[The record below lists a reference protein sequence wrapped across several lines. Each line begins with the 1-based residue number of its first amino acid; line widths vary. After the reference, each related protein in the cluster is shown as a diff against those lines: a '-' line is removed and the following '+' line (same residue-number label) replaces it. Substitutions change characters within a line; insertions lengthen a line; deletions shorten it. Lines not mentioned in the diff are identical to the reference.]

1 LYILALKSGNMLGK
15 IKPDNQQHLF
25 QTRLT
30 ELINLEHALVKLAG
44 ELDWSKMDLEF
55 QSLYSEQG
63 RPSIPIRKIAGLLML
78 KELFKESDES
88 VVERWIENPYWQYFT
103 GEDFFQNKQPFDPSE
118 FVHFRKRLK
127 ENGLEFI
134 LSKTVALHPEA
145 KNEKEV
151 QIDTTVM
158 EKNITFPTDA
168 KLAKKVIDN
177 CTKIAK
183 REGITQRQ
191 TYKRVAKQHLR
202 DAYFGHHP
210 KRKKKATMARKK
222 LRTIGK
228 RVVRELE
235 RKLPQET
242 LKRYETE
249 FSNYN
254 KALTQEKNSKDKIY
268 SLHEPQTACIA
279 KGKAHKAYE
288 FGTKVAVTRGRKTGV
303 ITSIKRFSGNPHDSK
318 TLEETLVQSQRVR
331 EQIGGTRP
339 EIASTDRGFRGVTQV
354 ENTKIEI
361 PKNTKESSRYKQDV
375 ARKRFR
381 ARAAIEPTISHLKR
395 NHSLGLNFL
404 KGVAGDINNAI
415 LSGIGYNL
423 KIRFNQIKVQI
434 ALWLEFLILIFEN
447 VILVKNLKTQKVG
460 F

>member
-1 LYILALKSGNMLGK
+1 MLGK
-15 IKPDNQQHLF
+15 IKPDSQQNLF
-25 QTRLT
+25 KTKLT
-30 ELINLEHALVKLAG
+30 ELINLSHPLVKLSN
-44 ELDWSKMDLEF
+44 ELSWDKMELEF
-55 QSLYSEQG
+55 QNLYSDQG

-78 KELFKESDES
+78 KEMFKESDES

-127 ENGLEFI
+127 ENGLEFL
-134 LSKTVALHPEA
+134 LSQSVALHPEA

-177 CTKIAK
+177 CTKIAEF
-183 REGITQRQ
+183 EGIKQRQ

-222 LRTIGK
+222 LRTIGN

-235 RKLPQET
+235 RKLPEES
-242 LKRYETE
+242 LKQYESE
-249 FSNYN
+249 FINYK
-254 KALTQEKNSKDKIY
+254 KALSQERNSKNKIY

-318 TLEETLVQSQRVR
+318 TLEESLAQSERVR
-331 EQIGGTRP
+331 KQIGGTRP
-339 EIASTDRGFRGVTQV
+339 TIASTDRGFRGVTQV
-354 ENTKIEI
+354 ENTQIEI
-361 PKNTKESSRYKQDV
+361 PKNTKEKSKYKQEV

-395 NHSLGLNFL
+395 NHALGLNFL
-404 KGVAGDINNAI
+404 KGVAGDIHNA
-415 LSGIGYNL
+415 LLAGIGYNI
-423 KIRFNQIKVQI
+423 KMRFNQIKVQI
-434 ALWLEFLILIFEN
+434 ILWLEFLMLMFAN

>member
-1 LYILALKSGNMLGK
+1 MLGK
-15 IKPDNQQHLF
+15 IKPDFQQNLF

-30 ELINLEHALVKLAG
+30 DLINLGHPLVKLAD
-44 ELDWSKMDLEF
+44 EVAWDKMELEF
-55 QSLYSEQG
+55 QNLYSDQG
-63 RPSIPIRKIAGLLML
+63 RPSIPIRKIAGLLMI
-78 KELFKESDES
+78 KEMFKESDES

-103 GEDFFQNKQPFDPSE
+103 GEYFFQNKQPFDPSE

-127 ENGLEFI
+127 EKGLEFI
-134 LSKTVALHPEA
+134 LSQTVALHPEA
-145 KNEKEV
+145 KNEREV

-177 CTKIAK
+177 CTKIAEK
-183 REGITQRQ
+183 EGVKQRQ

-210 KRKKKATMARKK
+210 KRKKKAIMARKK

-235 RKLPQET
+235 RKLPEEI
-242 LKRYETE
+242 LKQYETE
-249 FSNYN
+249 FSNY
-254 KALTQEKNSKDKIY
+254 KKVLTQERNSKDKIY

-288 FGTKVAVTRGRKTGV
+288 FGTKVAVTRGRKTGI

-318 TLEETLVQSQRVR
+318 TLEESLAQSQRVR

-339 EIASTDRGFRGVTQV
+339 TIASTDRGFRGIAQV
-354 ENTKIEI
+354 ENTQIEI
-361 PKNTKESSRYKQDV
+361 PKNTKEKSRYKQDV
-375 ARKRFR
+375 ARKRFK

-395 NHSLGLNFL
+395 NHALGLNFL
-404 KGVAGDINNAI
+404 KGVAGDINNAL

-423 KIRFNQIKVQI
+423 KMRFNQIKVQI
-434 ALWLEFLILIFEN
+434 VLWLEFLIHIFANVFLI
-447 VILVKNLKTQKVG
+447 KNLKTQKLG
-460 F
+460 C

>member
-1 LYILALKSGNMLGK
+1 MLGK
-15 IKPDNQQHLF
+15 IKPNFQQNLF
-25 QTRLT
+25 QTRLLD
-30 ELINLEHALVKLAG
+30 LINLEHPLIKLAG
-44 ELDWSKMDLEF
+44 ELDWSKMEFEF
-55 QSLYSEQG
+55 QSLYSDQG
-63 RPSIPIRKIAGLLML
+63 RPSIPIRKIAGLLLL
-78 KELFKESDES
+78 KEMFKESDES
-88 VVERWIENPYWQYFT
+88 VVERWIENAYWQYFT
-103 GEDFFQNKQPFDPSE
+103 GEDFFQTEQPFDPSE

-127 ENGLEFI
+127 EKGLEFI
-134 LSKTVALHPEA
+134 LSQTVALHPEA
-145 KNEKEV
+145 KKEKEV

-177 CTKIAK
+177 CIKIAEI
-183 REGITQRQ
+183 EGVKQRQ

-210 KRKKKATMARKK
+210 KRKKKAIMARKK
-222 LRTIGK
+222 LRTIGN

-235 RKLPQET
+235 RKLSET
-242 LKRYETE
+242 ALKEYETE
-249 FSNYN
+249 FVKYKKVLS
-254 KALTQEKNSKDKIY
+254 QQRNSKDKIY

-318 TLEETLVQSQRVR
+318 TLEESLAQSQRVR
-331 EQIGGTRP
+331 ELIGGNRP
-339 EIASTDRGFRGVTQV
+339 TIASTDRGFRGVTQV
-354 ENTKIEI
+354 ENTQIEI
-361 PKNTKESSRYKQDV
+361 PKNTKEKSRYKQEV

-395 NHSLGLNFL
+395 NHALGLNFL
-404 KGVAGDINNAI
+404 KGVTGDIHNAL

-423 KIRFNQIKVQI
+423 KMRYNQIKVQI
-434 ALWLEFLILIFEN
+434 VLCFEFLICIFLS
-447 VILVKNLKTQKVG
+447 VFFKINLKTQKVG

>member
-1 LYILALKSGNMLGK
+1 MLGK
-15 IKPDNQQHLF
+15 IKPNFQQNLF

-30 ELINLEHALVKLAG
+30 DLINLGHPLVKLAD
-44 ELDWSKMDLEF
+44 EVAWDKMELEF
-55 QSLYSEQG
+55 QNLYSDQG
-63 RPSIPIRKIAGLLML
+63 RPSIPIRKIAGLLLL
-78 KELFKESDES
+78 KEMFKESDES

-103 GEDFFQNKQPFDPSE
+103 GEDFFQNRQPFDPSE

-127 ENGLEFI
+127 EKGLEFI
-134 LSKTVALHPEA
+134 LSQTVALHPEA

-151 QIDTTVM
+151 QIDTTVQ

-177 CTKIAK
+177 CTKIAEK
-183 REGITQRQ
+183 QGVKQRQ

-210 KRKKKATMARKK
+210 KRKKKAIMARKK
-222 LRTIGK
+222 LRTIGN

-235 RKLPQET
+235 RKLPEEI
-242 LKRYETE
+242 LKQYETE
-249 FSNYN
+249 FSNY
-254 KALTQEKNSKDKIY
+254 KKVLTQERNSKEKIY

-279 KGKAHKAYE
+279 KEKAHKAYE

-318 TLEETLVQSQRVR
+318 TLEESLAQSQRVR

-339 EIASTDRGFRGVTQV
+339 TIASTDRGFRGIKQV
-354 ENTKIEI
+354 ENTQIEI
-361 PKNTKESSRYKQDV
+361 PKNTKEKSRYKQDV

-395 NHSLGLNFL
+395 NHALGLNFL
-404 KGVAGDINNAI
+404 KGVAGDINNA
-415 LSGIGYNL
+415 LLAGIGYNL
-423 KIRFNQIKVQI
+423 KMRFNQIKVQI
-434 ALWLEFLILIFEN
+434 VLWLEFLLVIFAN
-447 VILVKNLKTQKVG
+447 VFLVKNLKTQKVG
-460 F
+460 S

>member
-1 LYILALKSGNMLGK
+1 MLGK
-15 IKPDNQQHLF
+15 IKPNFQQNLF

-30 ELINLEHALVKLAG
+30 DLINLEHPLVKLAG
-44 ELDWSKMDLEF
+44 ELKWSKMEIEL
-55 QSLYSEQG
+55 QNLYSDQG
-63 RPSIPIRKIAGLLML
+63 RPSIPLRKIAGLLML
-78 KELFKESDES
+78 KEMFKESDES

-127 ENGLEFI
+127 EDGLEFV
-134 LSKTVALHPEA
+134 LSQTVALHPEA

-151 QIDTTVM
+151 QVDTTVQ

-177 CTKIAK
+177 CTKIAEK
-183 REGITQRQ
+183 EGIKQRQ
-191 TYKRVAKQHLR
+191 TYKRIAKQHLR

-210 KRKKKATMARKK
+210 KRKKKAIMARKK

-235 RKLPQET
+235 RKLPEEV
-242 LKRYETE
+242 LKQYETE
-249 FSNYN
+249 FSNY
-254 KALTQEKNSKDKIY
+254 KKVLAQERNSKDKIY

-288 FGTKVAVTRGRKTGV
+288 FGTKVAVTRGRKTGI
-303 ITSIKRFSGNPHDSK
+303 ITSVKRFSGNPHDSK
-318 TLEETLVQSQRVR
+318 TLEESLAQSQRVR

-339 EIASTDRGFRGVTQV
+339 TIASTDRGFRGVTQV
-354 ENTKIEI
+354 GDTKIEI
-361 PKNTKESSRYKQDV
+361 PKNTKDKSRYKQEV

-395 NHSLGLNFL
+395 NHALGLNFL
-404 KGVAGDINNAI
+404 KGVAGDIHNA
-415 LSGIGYNL
+415 LLAGIGYNL
-423 KIRFNQIKVQI
+423 KMRFNQIKVQI
-434 ALWLEFLILIFEN
+434 VLWLEFLMIILANSFFKI
-447 VILVKNLKTQKVG
+447 NLKTQKGG

>member
-1 LYILALKSGNMLGK
+1 MLGK
-15 IKPDNQQHLF
+15 IKPDFQQNLF

-30 ELINLEHALVKLAG
+30 DLINLVHPLVKLAH
-44 ELDWSKMDLEF
+44 ELDWNKMELKF
-55 QSLYSEQG
+55 QKLYSDQG
-63 RPSIPIRKIAGLLML
+63 RPSIPIRKIAGLLLL
-78 KELFKESDES
+78 KAMFKESDES

-103 GEDFFQNKQPFDPSE
+103 GEVFFQNKQPFDPSE
-118 FVHFRKRLK
+118 FVHFRKRLQ
-127 ENGLEFI
+127 ESGLEFL
-134 LSKTVALHPEA
+134 LSQTVSLHPGA

-168 KLAKKVIDN
+168 KMAKKVIDN
-177 CTKIAK
+177 CIKIANI
-183 REGITQRQ
+183 EGIIQRQ

-210 KRKKKATMARKK
+210 KRKKKAVAARKK
-222 LRTIGK
+222 LRTIAN

-235 RKLPQET
+235 RKFPESV
-242 LKRYETE
+242 LKKYETE
-249 FSNYN
+249 FINY
-254 KALTQEKNSKDKIY
+254 KKVLSQERNSKDKIY

-318 TLEETLVQSQRVR
+318 TLEESLAQSQRVR

-339 EIASTDRGFRGVTQV
+339 TIVSTDRGFRGVTQV
-354 ENTKIEI
+354 ENTEIKI
-361 PKNTKESSRYKQDV
+361 PKNTKEKSRYKQEV

-395 NHSLGLNFL
+395 NHALGLNFL
-404 KGVAGDINNAI
+404 KGVAGDINNAL

-423 KIRFNQIKVQI
+423 KMRFNKIKEQIV
-434 ALWLEFLILIFEN
+434 LWLGFLIIIFQKVVFN
-447 VILVKNLKTQKVG
+447 INLKTQKVS